1 VLALQVQSPEFKPQ
15 SHKEK
20 VEMCVAVWWSLIP
33 GTSSVAQAKEEGSK
47 PSSSSSRQAPSSA
60 PFRERS
66 VDKGELEFETVA

>member
-1 VLALQVQSPEFKPQ
+1 
-15 SHKEK
+15 
-20 VEMCVAVWWSLIP
+20 MCVAVWWSLIP